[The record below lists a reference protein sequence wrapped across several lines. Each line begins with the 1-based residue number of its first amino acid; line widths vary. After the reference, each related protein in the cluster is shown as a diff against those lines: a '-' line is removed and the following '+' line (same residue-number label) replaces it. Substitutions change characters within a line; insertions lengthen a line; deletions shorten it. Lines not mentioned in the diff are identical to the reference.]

1 MLSSKDELRLKDTG
15 WLVCWMLDGERRGL
29 METRATCLY
38 VLVPALALERAADK
52 SKIRVV
58 VSKAGWDWE
67 VASPFELHRN
77 GVIIAQAS
85 GPAICC
91 WDRVGSRLMVGRIA
105 PAGAC

>member
-1 MLSSKDELRLKDTG
+1 
-15 WLVCWMLDGERRGL
+15 

-38 VLVPALALERAADK
+38 VLVPALALDRAADK

-85 GPAICC
+85 GPAICFPPYGGTNRTRRRLFDIGQAVLC
-91 WDRVGSRLMVGRIA
+91 WSCQGQQWWLP
-105 PAGAC
+105 PALLR